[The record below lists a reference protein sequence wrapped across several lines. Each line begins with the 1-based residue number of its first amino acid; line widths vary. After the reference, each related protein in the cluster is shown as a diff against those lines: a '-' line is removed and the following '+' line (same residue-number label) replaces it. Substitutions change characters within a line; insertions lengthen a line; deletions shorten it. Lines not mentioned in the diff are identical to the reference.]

1 MAVAAHLVSQGT
13 PKRSRDTRRLLVEVQ
28 ALRMVAVALVVIY
41 HVWPDRLPGGFVG
54 VDVFFV
60 ISGFLITSHLL
71 REVQK
76 TGSIDVG
83 AFWARRIR
91 RLLPASLLVLM
102 ICAVLL
108 WTVYPPVFRWP
119 GIEQIA
125 FAGVY
130 LLNWLLGA
138 NAVDYLHAGD
148 SATLVQHFWSLS
160 IEEQFYVL
168 WPLLVLAALWSFA
181 RIRRG
186 ARSAAPATAVLVVA
200 AVVVVASF
208 IYSVLLSHYQPAFAY
223 FDTGTRAWELGLGAL
238 FAAFVTRWSAV
249 VERFRAVPAVS
260 RAGIGT
266 ILGLAVII
274 ASAFFIGPDMAF
286 PGWVAIFPTVGALCV
301 IVCGLPDDGWLR
313 PIIAW
318 RPVQYIGDVSYEL
331 YLVHW
336 PLIVTALV
344 VTGVRPGTV
353 SGVLYILVAVVL
365 AAALHWVIGRL
376 PRIWPGLWAKRR
388 VAFALAACGAV
399 VLGLAAAGTLAW
411 QRERIAAASSIRDE
425 LIVAAGAEA
434 PGPNDPL
441 ACVGAAAMLSGAAC
455 EDRFELTDATDL
467 SAAALD
473 LDRENWCLTW
483 YDQDWLQ
490 CERGDRDATN
500 GTIALVGDSHAGA
513 WTGAMDSYFAAQGW
527 KVVTYTRF
535 GCTGLERPIPELAV
549 ATDAGKMWQDCVTWS
564 ERVRADIAGRD
575 DVDAVLMTNWQ
586 LANATPSEPGLPARL
601 TPQIVVASLQELAA
615 GGKAMIYLEDPPNTV
630 GEPVPECLAAAW
642 DAAAPCATVRSE
654 RFNPELMVNGIAE
667 SGLDVAY
674 LPTVDAYCD
683 ADTCYS
689 VIGGVVV
696 YTDDNHISDTWARSL
711 MPYVGPQIID
721 AIAARGRA

>member
-1 MAVAAHLVSQGT
+1 MAVASHSAAAAPV
-13 PKRSRDTRRLLVEVQ
+13 RARATRRLLIEVQ
-28 ALRMVAVALVVIY
+28 ALRMVAVALVVAY
-41 HVWPDRLPGGFVG
+41 HVWPDRIQGGFVG

-71 REVQK
+71 REVKQ
-76 TGSIDVG
+76 TGSIDVS

-91 RLLPASLLVLM
+91 RLLPASMLVLAT
-102 ICAVLL
+102 CAALL

-119 GIEQIA
+119 GMEQIA

-130 LLNWLLGA
+130 VLNWLLGA

-168 WPLLVLAALWSFA
+168 WPLLLVVSLWVIG

-186 ARSAAPATAVLVVA
+186 RTGQPATVVMFVA
-200 AVVVVASF
+200 IVVVVASF
-208 IYSVLLSHYQPAFAY
+208 AYSVLLSHYQPAFAY

-238 FAAFVTRWSAV
+238 FAAVITRWPNA
-249 VERFRAVPAVS
+249 VERLRANRLMGRV
-260 RAGIGT
+260 GIGT
-266 ILGLAVII
+266 VLGLAVII
-274 ASAFFIGPDMAF
+274 ASAFLIGPDMAF
-286 PGWVAIFPTVGALCV
+286 PGWVALFPTLGALCV
-301 IVCGLPDDGWLR
+301 IVCGLRDDSWVR
-313 PIIAW
+313 PAIAW
-318 RPVQYIGDVSYEL
+318 RPVQYIGDISYEL

-336 PLIVTALV
+336 PLIVTVFV
-344 VTGVRPGTV
+344 VSGVRPGAV
-353 SGVLYILVAVVL
+353 SGALMIVVAVAL
-365 AAALHWVIGRL
+365 AAVLHWGVARL
-376 PRIWPGLWAKRR
+376 PRVWKSLWGRRR
-388 VAFALAACGAV
+388 VAYAFAGCSAV
-399 VLGLAAAGTLAW
+399 VLGLVAAGTLGW
-411 QRERIAAASSIRDE
+411 QRDRIAAASSVRDE
-425 LIVAAGAEA
+425 LVVSAGADA
-434 PGPNDPL
+434 PGPDDPL

-455 EDRFELTDATDL
+455 DDKFELTDETDL

-483 YDQDWLQ
+483 YDQEWLQ

-513 WTGAMDSYFAAQGW
+513 WTGAMDSYFAAHGW

-549 ATDAGKMWQDCVTWS
+549 ATDAGKMWEDCVAWS

-575 DVDAVLMTNWQ
+575 DIDGVVMTNWQ
-586 LANATPSEPGLPARL
+586 LASATPSQPGQPARL
-601 TPQIVVASLQELAA
+601 TPEIVAASLQELAV
-615 GGKAMIYLEDPPNTV
+615 GGKALVYLEDPPNTA
-630 GEPVPECLAAAW
+630 GEPVPECLAAAQETT
-642 DAAAPCATVRSE
+642 APCATVRSE
-654 RFNPELMVNGIAE
+654 RFNPELIVDGIAE
-667 SGLDVAY
+667 SGVDVAY

-683 ADTCYS
+683 GDRCYS

-711 MPYVGPQIID
+711 MPYVGPQII
-721 AIAARGRA
+721 AALAART